1 MGPTE
6 PSIDRGSRYSI
17 ERRVPSMLPTYVGR
31 NVANDATYGGDGVR
45 DELES
50 RTGSGSGSAG
60 DGELELRPP
69 CGETA
74 PAFAGLTHTE
84 RYLFDTHGILTL
96 RGALS
101 AEEVVAARAAVERS
115 RGKVSAFEEPA
126 LEVMH
131 THPRLLPVLLELM
144 EGEPHLVSTGSA
156 TKQPARPEDATTA
169 RRPAGGAQL
178 HCQREYN
185 RDAAHFVARAPG
197 RIYADNLVV
206 FPYFTDCYE
215 GDGGLIV
222 IPGR

>member
-1 MGPTE
+1 MPTSLVSH
-6 PSIDRGSRYSI
+6 PRAGA
-17 ERRVPSMLPTYVGR
+17 MLPTYVGR

-50 RTGSGSGSAG
+50 RGSGFA
-60 DGELELRPP
+60 DGELEPRPAAWAP

-101 AEEVVAARAAVERS
+101 AEEVAAARAVVERS

-126 LEVMH
+126 LERMH
-131 THPRLLPVLLELM
+131 AHPRLLPVLLELM

-169 RRPAGGAQL
+169 RRPAGAAQL

-185 RDAAHFVARAPG
+185 RDAAHFVVRAPG

-215 GDGGLIV
+215 GDGGLVV
-222 IPGR
+222 IPGSHKVGLC